1 MYHQK
6 LKPQEAVDR
15 GTAMIH
21 ESYER
26 VYQAEQRLYKDVDP
40 EHLNQVKECV
50 QVYKDLVM
58 CNLHW
63 R

>member
-6 LKPQEAVDR
+6 LQPQEAVNR

-26 VYQAEQRLYKDVDP
+26 FYHEEQRLYKDVNP
-40 EHLNQVKECV
+40 EHLDQVKECV